1 MSNLNVWLEL
11 NPLLSSELL
20 INSLILMTFYLNTVI
35 IIYFILTYKQIQNST
50 LSKVI
55 IFLII
60 LYINYS

>member
-35 IIYFILTYKQIQNST
+35 IIYFILTYKQIHNST

>member
-55 IFLII
+55 IF
-60 LYINYS
+60 